1 MKVLMLGW
9 EFPPH
14 ISGGLGTACE
24 GLTRGL
30 AHTDVEVLFVVPR
43 AFGDEQP
50 GKTRLLGANQVRM
63 QRWVSEPGEDFPGE
77 TAVASGQGTVSATAT
92 TGPAGASANRGG
104 ADAGLPDS
112 SAPGRRR
119 FELLR
124 DGNVELLAIDS
135 TLAPYATSQSY
146 RQRYS
151 AQVLELLERSQ
162 RLVGPDGRRREPLPD
177 RALGWLALGEEIAAA
192 IGRGERFEESTFDI
206 WGGYGAGLFDEVAR
220 YAIACAEIARQRDFD
235 LVHAHDWMTYLA
247 GVAVSRLKGVPL
259 VCHLHATEYD
269 RTGDNPDP
277 RVLAIER
284 MGLHAA
290 QRVVCVSHYT
300 ASIARRRY
308 GVRAERLR
316 VVHNAVTQSEQRA
329 QWHLERTVS
338 DPIVLFLGRITFQKG
353 PEYFIEAAARVVQ
366 ERPRTRF
373 VVSGSGDMFPEVV
386 ARSARLG
393 LFHNLFFTGFL
404 RGADVERMYSMADLY
419 VMPSVSEPFG
429 ITPLEAMALDVPVIV
444 SRQSGVSEVL
454 ANALK
459 VDFWD
464 VEELANKILAV
475 LEYAPLRR
483 HLVEQGRD
491 EVRRMRWELR
501 GDLLRQIYQELV
513 P

>member
-24 GLTRGL
+24 GITRGL
-30 AHTDVEVLFVVPR
+30 AHTDVDVLFVVPR
-43 AFGDEQP
+43 AFGDERP
-50 GKTRLLGANQVRM
+50 GRMSLRGANQVRLS
-63 QRWVSEPGEDFPGE
+63 RRVEEPGEEPSPGSGE
-77 TAVASGQGTVSATAT
+77 NVAQAAGSAAVRASGAGLGSEA
-92 TGPAGASANRGG
+92 GPAATPGASPAR
-104 ADAGLPDS
+104 L
-112 SAPGRRR
+112 
-119 FELLR
+119 ELLR
-124 DGNVELLAIDS
+124 EPRLELLAIDS
-135 TLAPYATSQSY
+135 TLAPYASAESY
-146 RQRYS
+146 QQRFS
-151 AQVLELLERSQ
+151 SQVLALLERSK
-162 RLVGPDGRRREPLPD
+162 RLASASGRRREPLPD

-192 IGRGERFEESTFDI
+192 VGRGERFEDSTFEI

-220 YAIACAEIARQRDFD
+220 YAIACAEIAKEHDFQ

-269 RTGDNPDP
+269 RTGDNPNQ

-284 MGLHAA
+284 MGLAA
-290 QRVVCVSHYT
+290 ADRVVCVSHYT

-308 GVRAERLR
+308 GVRPERLR

-329 QWHLERTVS
+329 QWHLERS
-338 DPIVLFLGRITFQKG
+338 IRDPIVLFLGRITFQKG
-353 PEYFIEAAARVVQ
+353 PEYFIEAAARVVR

-393 LFHNLFFTGFL
+393 LIHNLFFTGFL
-404 RGADVERMYSMADLY
+404 RGDDVERMYSMADLY

-501 GDLLRQIYQELV
+501 GDLLRQIYRELV